1 MKKVFLIL
9 CVVAMTVAMC
19 VGVAAATMGETESEA
34 KENDDFAITVSEV
47 DSDGEIKI
55 TTYELED
62 LSCTIYDVN
71 NNVIYDGPA
80 KVEDPVTRGFSV
92 KASDIPIGGTIQWH
106 PTNDENG
113 FKSGKGIAVTVS
125 VKTNS
130 EVSKTIGLTA
140 GDSSTTTNKNPSA
153 ILYTGTDGYWKFYV
167 TNNSSSAFKVTG
179 GSISWGE

>member
-19 VGVAAATMGETESEA
+19 VGVAAATMGETEAEA

-92 KASDIPIGGTIQWH
+92 KASDIPIG
-106 PTNDENG
+106 E
-113 FKSGKGIAVTVS
+113 
-125 VKTNS
+125 
-130 EVSKTIGLTA
+130 IGRA
-140 GDSSTTTNKNPSA
+140 H
-153 ILYTGTDGYWKFYV
+153 V
-167 TNNSSSAFKVTG
+167 
-179 GSISWGE
+179 

>member
-1 MKKVFLIL
+1 
-9 CVVAMTVAMC
+9 MTA
-19 VGVAAATMGETESEA
+19 
-34 KENDDFAITVSEV
+34 SEV
-47 DSDGEIKI
+47 
-55 TTYELED
+55 
-62 LSCTIYDVN
+62 
-71 NNVIYDGPA
+71 
-80 KVEDPVTRGFSV
+80 
-92 KASDIPIGGTIQWH
+92 PIGGTIKWH

>member
-1 MKKVFLIL
+1 MVEAWLNGNIELGWKDNDMMTDDGGNLMKKVFLIL

-19 VGVAAATMGETESEA
+19 VGVAAATMGETEAEA

-92 KASDIPIGGTIQWH
+92 KASDI
-106 PTNDENG
+106 
-113 FKSGKGIAVTVS
+113 
-125 VKTNS
+125 
-130 EVSKTIGLTA
+130 L
-140 GDSSTTTNKNPSA
+140 
-153 ILYTGTDGYWKFYV
+153 
-167 TNNSSSAFKVTG
+167 
-179 GSISWGE
+179 SI

>member
-1 MKKVFLIL
+1 MKKIFLIL
-9 CVVAMTVAMC
+9 CVVAMTAAIC
-19 VGVAAATMGETESEA
+19 VGVVAATMGETEAVAEA
-34 KENDDFAITVSEV
+34 NNDFAITVSEV

-92 KASDIPIGGTIQWH
+92 TASEVPIGGTIKWH

-140 GDSSTTTNKNPSA
+140 GDSSTQIK
-153 ILYTGTDGYWKFYV
+153 IRLQ
-167 TNNSSSAFKVTG
+167 SSIQVQTVTG
-179 GSISWGE
+179 NSMLLIILPVHLR

>member
-19 VGVAAATMGETESEA
+19 VGVAAATMGETEAEA

-71 NNVIYDGPA
+71 NNV
-80 KVEDPVTRGFSV
+80 
-92 KASDIPIGGTIQWH
+92 IPIGGTIQWH